1 MNPDLTAEAQI
12 EEAQAEMYRDY
23 VDGKIKVVA
32 KPKSIFD
39 KITKFIK
46 SIFGAHEDA
55 GFTEVDQIFEN
66 IGTTDEAKQIGR
78 RARDPQKVMQD
89 QDDRMNSVTSLS
101 DQLTGDPKP
110 VIKLS
115 AKTPTNVKKAF
126 KLFVQRPDGQL
137 LPLFVNA
144 ANPIPTGQFI
154 EANFPT
160 ATFKGQPI
168 LGKGSNRKLG
178 KQSFYVP
185 TKGAERTKGETKKGT
200 GTPIAISSMAER
212 NKLIAEGY
220 ITEKASMTDLHP
232 YGQVMAVAARPGFHA
247 SVMPN
252 ALHLGPEDLQVTKRE
267 SDILSGMGIKVM
279 PKQGK
284 YFVKRRAEDQVFAEK
299 CK

>member
-1 MNPDLTAEAQI
+1 
-12 EEAQAEMYRDY
+12 MYRDY

-154 EANFPT
+154 EADFPS
-160 ATFKGQPI
+160 ATFQGRSSVKGKTS
-168 LGKGSNRKLG
+168 L
-178 KQSFYVP
+178 YVP
-185 TKGAERTKGETKKGT
+185 TKGAERTQGEVQRKT
-200 GTPIAISSMAER
+200 GTQIIINSELDRA
-212 NKLIAEGY
+212 KLIQEGY
-220 ITEKASMTDLHP
+220 ITENVSRTKDAPFGKVT
-232 YGQVMAVAARPGFHA
+232 AVAARPGFHA
-247 SVMPN
+247 SVMPM
-252 ALHLGPEDLQVTKRE
+252 HY
-267 SDILSGMGIKVM
+267 I
-279 PKQGK
+279 
-284 YFVKRRAEDQVFAEK
+284 
-299 CK
+299 